1 MFTVNIDFRDKLIN
15 DQLTVRH
22 TRKDENGNVN
32 KIYVKFHD
40 ANAGL
45 RKDSKDIF
53 AKHYSKVPIERS
65 AIISRIPSKSSIP
78 SVIKRAQFPLVLA

>member
-1 MFTVNIDFRDKLIN
+1 MFTVNIDFRDRLIN

-65 AIISRIPSKSSIP
+65 AIISRISSKSSIP